1 MGHALELVQS
11 DAIARFLR
19 AAGFDVFW
27 SWGADENSLK
37 NVQAAEAENISV
49 QKLVD
54 KYAEQFDQLGEV
66 LNLTFDIF
74 NRTSAKH
81 HFEGAQKLWQLC
93 KKEDIYK
100 KKYRGLYCVGCEAF
114 YTPGEL
120 ADGKCPEGHTNIED
134 VEEENYFFALS
145 KYQKYLETLISAD
158 RLQIMPITRKNEVL
172 AFIKSGLEDFS
183 ISRSIERARGWGV
196 PIPSDDS
203 QVMYVWFDALTTYL
217 TALGYPNGNLFKKY
231 WIDN

>member
-1 MGHALELVQS
+1 MAKRIYITTAIPYVNAAPHVGHALELVQS

-37 NVQAAEAENISV
+37 NVHAAEAENISV

-81 HFEGAQKLWQLC
+81 HFEGAQKLW
-93 KKEDIYK
+93 
-100 KKYRGLYCVGCEAF
+100 
-114 YTPGEL
+114 
-120 ADGKCPEGHTNIED
+120 
-134 VEEENYFFALS
+134 
-145 KYQKYLETLISAD
+145 
-158 RLQIMPITRKNEVL
+158 
-172 AFIKSGLEDFS
+172 
-183 ISRSIERARGWGV
+183 
-196 PIPSDDS
+196 
-203 QVMYVWFDALTTYL
+203 
-217 TALGYPNGNLFKKY
+217 
-231 WIDN
+231 